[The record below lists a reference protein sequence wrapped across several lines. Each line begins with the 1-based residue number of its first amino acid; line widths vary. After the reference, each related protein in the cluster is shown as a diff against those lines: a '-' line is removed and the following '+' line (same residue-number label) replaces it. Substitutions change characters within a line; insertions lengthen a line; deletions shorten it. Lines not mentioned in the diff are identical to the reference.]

1 MTFVELFC
9 GVGGFRLGL
18 ERVGMKC
25 VYANDID
32 SFCKKTYDAN
42 FSEPSMDCRD
52 IWDNKEFSPADMI
65 VAGFPCQAFSV
76 AGKREGFDDPR
87 VQVFFRL
94 VEVIRE
100 VRPKWLLLENVK
112 NILTHNNGKT
122 FEKILQPLEEL
133 GYDIRHQ
140 VLNACSHRG
149 VPQNREGVFII
160 GRSILEGLM
169 DNFNFP
175 IPIETPNIRDFLDD
189 KVEEKYYYLPE
200 SKIYPKLEEAVKNLD
215 VVYQYRRH
223 YVRENKKGICP
234 TLTANLGTGGHNVP
248 IILTRD
254 GRIRK
259 LTPREVFR
267 LQGFPEDYRLICSD
281 AQSYKQAGNSVCVNI
296 VETLGKEILR
306 IEHENDTPAF
316 IPEPVELG
324 EYVVISRRKNGSILW
339 EEKINVSLWRE
350 SEIEALMD
358 RCMRLLTQ

>member
-1 MTFVELFC
+1 
-9 GVGGFRLGL
+9 
-18 ERVGMKC
+18 
-25 VYANDID
+25 
-32 SFCKKTYDAN
+32 
-42 FSEPSMDCRD
+42 
-52 IWDNKEFSPADMI
+52 
-65 VAGFPCQAFSV
+65 
-76 AGKREGFDDPR
+76 
-87 VQVFFRL
+87 
-94 VEVIRE
+94 
-100 VRPKWLLLENVK
+100 
-112 NILTHNNGKT
+112 
-122 FEKILQPLEEL
+122 
-133 GYDIRHQ
+133 
-140 VLNACSHRG
+140 
-149 VPQNREGVFII
+149 
-160 GRSILEGLM
+160 M

-281 AQSYKQAGNSVCVNI
+281 AQSYKQAGNSVCVNT